1 MTSMKKMMAVML
13 MVVVMVSAI
22 FAEAHK
28 KQKIVWMS
36 ASLSNISNVSV
47 IGDKATI
54 RDPKTVGVAVPD
66 GWHVVHMWV
75 EDVATQKYFILV
87 IEEN

>member
-1 MTSMKKMMAVML
+1 MGLMIGCAV
-13 MVVVMVSAI
+13 

-36 ASLSNISNVSV
+36 ASLSNIPSISV